1 VNNIFYLQQFIQRLQ
16 TNMMQLSLLLYFS
29 NLLCFVCCT
38 TIVDNEIRKANV
50 YKAKLAEQSLRFDDV
65 LSVMMSVS
73 EMDQSLAYEERTLLS
88 TSYKKSIET
97 RLFSYKVVQQVEDTE
112 HGEFLDIAK
121 DYRMA
126 IGNEIFDISNK
137 VLFILANNLI
147 PNASDIESKVLFL
160 TMTGESYRYIAEI
173 KDENKTETIELATVS
188 YADAIDIARTALTG
202 MNLIRLELAL
212 SYSMF
217 YHDIMNDIDRAI
229 EIASS
234 EFHCAIVEL
243 DGTEHDT
250 IDAIFQLIRVLR
262 DKIDLWSEENDVD
275 SR

>member
-1 VNNIFYLQQFIQRLQ
+1 
-16 TNMMQLSLLLYFS
+16 M
-29 NLLCFVCCT
+29 
-38 TIVDNEIRKANV
+38 VDTEIRTAYV

-65 LSVMMSVS
+65 LSAMMFVS
-73 EMDQSLAYEERTLLS
+73 EMNQSLTYEERNLLS

-121 DYRMA
+121 DYR
-126 IGNEIFDISNK
+126 
-137 VLFILANNLI
+137 
-147 PNASDIESKVLFL
+147 
-160 TMTGESYRYIAEI
+160 ESYRYIAEI
-173 KDENKTETIELATVS
+173 KDKNKTETIELAIVS

-250 IDAIFQLIRVLR
+250 IDAIFQLIRVLK
-262 DKIDLWSEENDVD
+262 DKIDLWTEENNAD